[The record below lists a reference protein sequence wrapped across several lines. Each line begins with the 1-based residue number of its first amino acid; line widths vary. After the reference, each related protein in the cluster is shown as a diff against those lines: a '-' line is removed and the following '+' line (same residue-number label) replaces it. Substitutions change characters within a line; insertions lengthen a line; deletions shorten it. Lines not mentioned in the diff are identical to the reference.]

1 MAGASEVMSSEQ
13 KAELKNE
20 ILLVQDGSIMM
31 EEPIIEEEIEE
42 GTSLPSPAPVPGTS
56 SIQTSKQAT
65 TVNASSAKLASS
77 SKKASIMV
85 GT

>member
-42 GTSLPSPAPVPGTS
+42 GTSLPSPAPVPGT
-56 SIQTSKQAT
+56 
-65 TVNASSAKLASS
+65 
-77 SKKASIMV
+77 
-85 GT
+85 

>member
-1 MAGASEVMSSEQ
+1 MSSEQ

-42 GTSLPSPAPVPGTS
+42 GTSLPSPAPVPS
-56 SIQTSKQAT
+56 SIQGSKQAT
-65 TVNASSAKLASS
+65 TVNASSAKLATS

-85 GT
+85 GS